1 MNLGTHSSNACGQI
15 VCSGCYSDLFPLE
28 YLDGQERQICET
40 CKVIFETRKFIT
52 DVNNEP
58 DQEVLE
64 NEEVGGNYS
73 EKFVKLDKKKLLC
86 NFTNFFG
93 MVKIRVVYDRVRK
106 RKKYFEIPAFL
117 QIE

>member
-1 MNLGTHSSNACGQI
+1 MNLGSHYLKYLPSNACGQI

-52 DVNNEP
+52 DVNNKP

-64 NEEVGGNYS
+64 NEDVEGINHNAGKIH
-73 EKFVKLDKKKLLC
+73 EIAHKKLPKLLLNRPC
-86 NFTNFFG
+86 
-93 MVKIRVVYDRVRK
+93 K
-106 RKKYFEIPAFL
+106 
-117 QIE
+117 